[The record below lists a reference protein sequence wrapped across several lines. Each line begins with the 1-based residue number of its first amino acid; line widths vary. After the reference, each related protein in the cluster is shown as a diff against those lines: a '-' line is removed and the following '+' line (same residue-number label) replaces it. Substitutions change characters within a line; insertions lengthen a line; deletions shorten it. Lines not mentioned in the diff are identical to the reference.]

1 MKARVTRVLIVA
13 AALVAGLSHV
23 PALAQQEVPAGN
35 RALLVLRVL
44 AYDRKLPAKVTDAVG
59 IAVAYRKGHADSE
72 SCRKEME
79 TALTSAGG
87 KATVAGK
94 QPKATSVAYSSAFQ
108 EDLAAAD
115 AVSVYLCP
123 GLDDVLDSIT
133 KLSRSQ
139 SLLTFAGRESY
150 VNGGVAI
157 GLVLREQKAAIVVN
171 LPAAKSEGADLD
183 AALLARAEVRK

>member
-1 MKARVTRVLIVA
+1 MKVRVVPVLT
-13 AALVAGLSHV
+13 ALLVLLAGV
-23 PALAQQEVPAGN
+23 VTPAVSQEEVPANN

-44 AYDRKLPAKVTDAVG
+44 AYDRKLPAKVAEGVG
-59 IAVAYRKGHADSE
+59 IAVAYRKGDSASE
-72 SCRKEME
+72 SCQREME
-79 TALTSAGG
+79 SALTTAGG

-94 QPKATSVAYSSAFQ
+94 QPKATSIAYSAGNFR
-108 EDLAAAD
+108 DDIDAAK
-115 AVSVYLCP
+115 AVSLYLCP

-133 KLSRSQ
+133 KLSRSR

-150 VNGGVAI
+150 VDGGVAI
-157 GLVLREQKAAIVVN
+157 GLVLRESKAAIVVN